1 MLGWLRRL
9 FGRGE
14 PLDAPPVNIAPAPAP
29 ARAAVAAPPAGPDL
43 ELVEAGPPS
52 DPFTP
57 FARALGLPVPAAPA
71 PLDEAE
77 ELAELELATRILD
90 HCRRNKLGPASAPT
104 LSLRILNLVATPDV
118 EVTELART
126 IAADP
131 ALSAGLLNV
140 ANSAYYRGL
149 SEIETIRD
157 AITRLGFDEVG
168 RVAGALSAKSLFN
181 PKLRQELAAFGPHFS
196 ALYKRAITVAI
207 GAAALA
213 MRCRGARSDRAYLGG
228 MLHDVGRTVALRAV
242 STLTL
247 EGGLVLGA
255 AEPRLGRLI
264 DRVHVEVGGE
274 VHQEWQLPLYLTV
287 LAVRHHDAEIPSD
300 ADFVDLHV
308 VRLTAAVHDL
318 GADPAAARRAADE
331 IVQSAGALRLDPNG
345 VRALAAELRQA
356 EEKVAV
362 AFGLDGAGPRR
373 GAAR

>member
-1 MLGWLRRL
+1 VLGWLRRL

-14 PLDAPPVNIAPAPAP
+14 PFDAPPVTNAPASAP
-29 ARAAVAAPPAGPDL
+29 VAAGVAAPQAEAGL
-43 ELVEAGPPS
+43 ELVEAGPPP

-57 FARALGLPVPAAPA
+57 FAKALGLPVPAAPA

-77 ELAELELATRILD
+77 ELAELELAARVLD

-181 PKLRQELAAFGPHFS
+181 PKLRQELAAFGPRFS
-196 ALYKRAITVAI
+196 ALYKRAITVAT

-242 STLTL
+242 ATLTL
-247 EGGLVLGA
+247 EGGPAMPAGD
-255 AEPRLGRLI
+255 PRLGRLL

-300 ADFVDLHV
+300 ADFIDLHV
-308 VRLTAAVHDL
+308 VRLAAAVHDL
-318 GADPAAARRAADE
+318 RADQAAARRAADE

-373 GAAR
+373 TTAR